1 MLVIRKEHDNF
12 QTYLV
17 EFKVKVFNKSF
28 AKSFKFKFKL
38 RNLKVL

>member
-17 EFKVKVFNKSF
+17 EFKVKVFNK
-28 AKSFKFKFKL
+28 
-38 RNLKVL
+38 NLPKVLNLNLNYET